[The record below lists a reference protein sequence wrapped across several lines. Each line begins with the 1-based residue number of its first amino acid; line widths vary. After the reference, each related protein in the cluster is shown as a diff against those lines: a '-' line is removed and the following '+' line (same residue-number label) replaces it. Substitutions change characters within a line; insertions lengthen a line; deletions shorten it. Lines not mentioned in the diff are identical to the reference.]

1 MDGFDVNG
9 WMDRYI
15 DSQDGMTEREKRQAR
30 YFRKPEDF
38 KGIFI
43 RLDENG
49 QSHLRTVYVRLRAMS
64 KVIKIPC
71 ASEDEASVAA
81 AFYEYLLYKSEVEKK
96 VARATYVE
104 RKAKRVGWIKTVSDL
119 VKTKKE
125 SKGFI
130 YLRDANRLDV
140 SLEYFVLKN
149 QKIFDVDV
157 VDLAHAK
164 LSKYGTYYR

>member
-9 WMDRYI
+9 WVDRYI
-15 DSQDGMTEREKRQAR
+15 DSQTGMTEREKRQAR
-30 YFRKPEDF
+30 NFRKPEDF

-43 RLDENG
+43 RLEEND
-49 QSHLRTVYVRLRAMS
+49 QSHLRTIYVRLRAMS

-104 RKAKRVGWIKTVSDL
+104 RKAKKVGWIKTVSDL
-119 VKTKKE
+119 IRTKKE
-125 SKGFI
+125 SKGFL
-130 YLRDANRLDV
+130 YLLNAKRLDV
-140 SLEYFVLKN
+140 SLEYFALMN
-149 QKIFDVDV
+149 QHIFENEIVDV
-157 VDLAHAK
+157 ALEK

>member
-15 DSQDGMTEREKRQAR
+15 DSQTEMTDREKAQAR

-38 KGIFI
+38 EGVFI
-43 RLDENG
+43 RLERNG
-49 QSHLRTVYVRLRAMS
+49 QTHLRTIYVRLRAMS

-71 ASEDEASVAA
+71 ASEEEANVAA

-96 VARATYVE
+96 VARAPYVE
-104 RKAKRVGWIKTVSDL
+104 RKAMRVGWIKTVSDL

-125 SKGFI
+125 SKGFM

-140 SLEYFVLKN
+140 SLEYFALMN
-149 QKIFDVDV
+149 QKIFDKDAVDS
-157 VDLAHAK
+157 AHAK
-164 LSKYGTYYR
+164 LSRYGKYYR